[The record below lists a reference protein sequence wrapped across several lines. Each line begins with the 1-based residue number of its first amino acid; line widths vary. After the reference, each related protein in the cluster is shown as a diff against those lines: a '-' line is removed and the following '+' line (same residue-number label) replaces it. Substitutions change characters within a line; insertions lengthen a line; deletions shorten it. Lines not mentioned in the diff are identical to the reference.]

1 MKRLILVAATLATI
15 TAPALASA
23 QTRELERDR
32 RELRQD
38 YRDATRDGVVTRG
51 EARELNRDSRELR
64 SDSRDFRD
72 DRRDRRDDRRERRW
86 DRNDRNWWR
95 GRSDFRDY
103 SGYRSGYW
111 YAPGYGYYQVDP
123 RYARY
128 SWRRGGIV
136 PPAYRNRVVVD
147 PYVYGLRPAPRGQR
161 WVYVDNNL
169 VLMSVATGLIADI
182 VSGAF

>member
-15 TAPALASA
+15 TAPVMASA
-23 QTRELERDR
+23 QSRELNNDR
-32 RELRQD
+32 RELRED
-38 YRDATRDGVVTRG
+38 RRDALRDGVVTRG
-51 EARELNRDSRELR
+51 EARELNRDARELR
-64 SDSRDFRD
+64 QDGRDFRN
-72 DRRDRRDDRRERRW
+72 DRRERRW

-103 SGYRSGYW
+103 SGSRSGYW

-123 RYARY
+123 RYTRY

-136 PPAYRNRVVVD
+136 PPAYRSRYVTD
-147 PYVYGLRPAPRGQR
+147 PYVYGLRPAGRGQR

-169 VLMSVATGLIADI
+169 VLMSVATGLIAEI

>member
-15 TAPALASA
+15 TAPMMASA
-23 QTRELERDR
+23 QNRELNRDR
-32 RELRQD
+32 RELQQD
-38 YRDATRDGVVTRG
+38 RRDATRDGVITRG
-51 EARELNRDSRELR
+51 EQRELNRDRRELR
-64 SDSRDFRD
+64 SDSRDARN
-72 DRRDRRDDRRERRW
+72 DRRERRW

-103 SGYRSGYW
+103 NGVRSGFW
-111 YAPGYGYYQVDP
+111 YAPGYGYYSVDP

-128 SWRRGGIV
+128 SWRRGAVV
-136 PPAYRNRVVVD
+136 PRAYRNRVVVD
-147 PYVYGLRPAPRGQR
+147 PYVYGLRPAGRGQR

-169 VLMSVATGLIADI
+169 VLMSIASGVIADI

>member
-1 MKRLILVAATLATI
+1 MKRLILAAATLATL
-15 TAPALASA
+15 TAPVLASA
-23 QTRELERDR
+23 QTRELNDDR

-38 YRDATRDGVVTRG
+38 YRDAARDGVITRG
-51 EARELNRDSRELR
+51 ERRELNNDRRELNQ
-64 SDSRDFRD
+64 
-72 DRRDRRDDRRERRW
+72 DRRATERRW

-103 SGYRSGYW
+103 NGYRSGYW

-136 PPAYRNRVVVD
+136 PPAYRGRYVVD
-147 PYVYGLRPAPRGQR
+147 PYVYGLRPAGPGQR

-169 VLMSVATGLIADI
+169 VLMSVASGLIAD
-182 VSGAF
+182 VVAGAF